1 MVRNAHKILVML
13 SSPIAIKGALCSG
26 PPLQHI
32 LVGKLARRNKQ
43 ARGQIPSSPAPW
55 LLSARQLKKKNQD
68 WNSSFRFCTILHLE
82 VFAMNDLVER
92 PWPIRPSF
100 HLRMIVPT
108 DLGAMTPTTGT
119 YECIHVRNLNK

>member
-55 LLSARQLKKKNQD
+55 LLSARQLKKKKSRLELVIQ
-68 WNSSFRFCTILHLE
+68 ILHN
-82 VFAMNDLVER
+82 F
-92 PWPIRPSF
+92 
-100 HLRMIVPT
+100 
-108 DLGAMTPTTGT
+108 TPRGLCN
-119 YECIHVRNLNK
+119 E